1 VSRADD
7 PFAPEPTRTPPAPS
21 APLVPTTPLLV
32 AAKPAAALLGISR
45 TTLDALVRKGE
56 IRAVRLGGRVLFAVA
71 ELERVARGEGG
82 AS

>member
-1 VSRADD
+1 VSRAHD
-7 PFAPEPTRTPPAPS
+7 PFAPEAPSTPPAAPGLPTPS
-21 APLVPTTPLLV
+21 RPLLV
-32 AAKPAAALLGISR
+32 GAKPAAAILGISR

-56 IRAVRLGGRVLFAVA
+56 IRAVRLGGRVLFAHA